1 LLITARY
8 CAAPTSISR
17 ATWLNQS
24 LSNNLAR
31 ITGFVAMQ
39 IAQDTV
45 VSIHYTL
52 TDDAGETIDTSV
64 GGEPLAYLHGNGN
77 LVPGLENALAGRRAG
92 DKISVKIA
100 PADGYG
106 DYDKGLVQRVPR
118 RSFKGVA
125 DVRTG
130 MQFQVQS
137 DQGPR
142 SVTVTNVTGDMVTVD
157 GNHPLAGKNLNF
169 DVEVVEVRTPSEQEL
184 AHGHV
189 HGPGGHHH

>member
-1 LLITARY
+1 
-8 CAAPTSISR
+8 
-17 ATWLNQS
+17 
-24 LSNNLAR
+24 
-31 ITGFVAMQ
+31 MQ

-52 TDDAGETIDTSV
+52 TDDAGETVDSSA
-64 GGEPLAYLHGNGN
+64 GGDPLFYLHGNGN
-77 LVPGLENALAGRRAG
+77 LVPGLENALEGKQAG
-92 DKISVKIA
+92 DKIQVTVA

-106 DYDKGLVQRVPR
+106 EYDKQLVQRVPR
-118 RSFKGVA
+118 RAFKGVA
-125 DVRTG
+125 DVKTG

-142 SVTVTNVTGDMVTVD
+142 SVTVTNVAGDMVTVD

-169 DVEVVEVRTPSEQEL
+169 AVEVMEVRKPSEEEL

>member
-1 LLITARY
+1 
-8 CAAPTSISR
+8 
-17 ATWLNQS
+17 
-24 LSNNLAR
+24 
-31 ITGFVAMQ
+31 MQ

-52 TDDAGETIDTSV
+52 TDDAGETVDSSV
-64 GGEPLAYLHGNGN
+64 GGDPLFYLHGNGN
-77 LVPGLENALAGRRAG
+77 LVPGLENALEGKNVG
-92 DKISVKIA
+92 DKVTVTVA
-100 PADGYG
+100 PAEGYG
-106 DYDKGLVQRVPR
+106 EYDKNLVQRVPR
-118 RSFKGVA
+118 RAFKGVA
-125 DVRTG
+125 EVKQG

-142 SVTVTNVTGDMVTVD
+142 SVTVTNVAGDMVTVD

-169 DVEVVEVRTPSEQEL
+169 AVEILEVRTPSEEEL

>member
-1 LLITARY
+1 
-8 CAAPTSISR
+8 
-17 ATWLNQS
+17 
-24 LSNNLAR
+24 
-31 ITGFVAMQ
+31 MQ

-52 TDDAGETIDTSV
+52 TDDAGETVDSSV
-64 GGEPLAYLHGNGN
+64 GGDPLFYLHGNGN
-77 LVPGLENALAGRRAG
+77 LVPGLESALEGKQAGE
-92 DKISVKIA
+92 KVKVTVA
-100 PADGYG
+100 PVDGYG
-106 DYDKGLVQRVPR
+106 EYDKQLVQRVPR
-118 RSFKGVA
+118 RAFKGVA
-125 DVRTG
+125 DVKAG

-142 SVTVTNVTGDMVTVD
+142 SVTVTNVAGDMVTVD

-169 DVEVVEVRTPSEQEL
+169 AVEILEVRPPSEEEL

>member
-1 LLITARY
+1 
-8 CAAPTSISR
+8 
-17 ATWLNQS
+17 
-24 LSNNLAR
+24 
-31 ITGFVAMQ
+31 MQ

-52 TDDAGETIDTSV
+52 TDDAGEKVDSSV
-64 GGEPLAYLHGNGN
+64 GGDPLFYLHGNGN
-77 LVPGLENALAGRRAG
+77 LVPGLENALEGKQVG
-92 DKISVKIA
+92 DKVTVKVP
-100 PADGYG
+100 PAEGYG
-106 DYDKGLVQRVPR
+106 EYDKAMVQRVPR
-118 RSFKGVA
+118 RSFKGVG
-125 DVRTG
+125 DVKPG

-137 DQGPR
+137 DHGPR

-169 DVEVVEVRTPSEQEL
+169 AVEVMEVRTPSEEEL